1 VCVLLNPSI
10 NFTPHLWL
18 EETIFNTIKIFVIPI
33 QSTAGE
39 ARKREKI
46 VCLRET
52 GDHNATNLL
61 IVFGTGSYNTRKF
74 LTTLYVLLAT
84 AL

>member
-1 VCVLLNPSI
+1 M
-10 NFTPHLWL
+10 
-18 EETIFNTIKIFVIPI
+18 
-33 QSTAGE
+33 AGE

-61 IVFGTGSYNTRKF
+61 IVVGTGSYNTRQF
-74 LTTLYVLLAT
+74 LTSLYVLLAT